1 MSRRTELLATLAKV
15 PLFSAC
21 SKRDLAIVVRHTEV
35 ITVLPGTLLTEEG
48 ALGDAFFVIL
58 EGRAAV
64 GRRGSTVSRLGPGGW
79 FGELAVL
86 DPAPRDASVVA
97 ETPMTVG
104 VIGARVF
111 RAMVRDVPAL
121 TEKLLRGMA
130 RRLRD
135 ADLRQPG

>member
-1 MSRRTELLATLAKV
+1 MSRRGELLDGLVSV

-21 SKRDLAIVVRHTEV
+21 SRRDLGIVARHIEV
-35 ITVLPGTLLTEEG
+35 LAVARGTTITEEG

-58 EGRAAV
+58 DGQATVR
-64 GRRGSTVSRLGPGGW
+64 RRGRTVSTLGPGAW

-86 DPAPRDASVVA
+86 DPAPRNASIVA

-104 VIGARVF
+104 VVGARVF
-111 RAMVRDVPAL
+111 RAMLKDVPAL

-130 RRLRD
+130 RRLRE
-135 ADLRQPG
+135 ADLRQLG